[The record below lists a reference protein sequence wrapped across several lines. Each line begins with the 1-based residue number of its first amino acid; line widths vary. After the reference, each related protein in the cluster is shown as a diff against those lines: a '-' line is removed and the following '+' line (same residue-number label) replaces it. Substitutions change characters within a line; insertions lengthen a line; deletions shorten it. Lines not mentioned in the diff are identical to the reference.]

1 MMKDI
6 DSIKQMAEKHK
17 DPYLI
22 GIYMIL
28 NELMNLKK
36 LLEKNE

>member
-1 MMKDI
+1 MLKDI
-6 DSIKQMAEKHK
+6 DNIKQMAEKHK
-17 DPYLI
+17 DPYLM

-28 NELMNLKK
+28 DSLENLKK